1 MKNSDNVIVFLD
13 AMLGAASYQ
22 MCDEELSALY
32 DELIKRFKNYNTKFS
47 DYGNLIYGA
56 LIMAFGDYGTSP
68 RTGWFDQPVIA
79 VKCADYITDLKRHK
93 EELS

>member
-1 MKNSDNVIVFLD
+1 MKNDNVIVFLD

-22 MCDEELSALY
+22 MDDEDLSALY
-32 DELIKRFKNYNTKFS
+32 DELIKRFKNYKTEFS
-47 DYGNLIYGA
+47 EYGNLIYGS
-56 LIMAFGDYGTSP
+56 LIMTFGDYGTSP
-68 RTGWFDQPVIA
+68 RTGWFDQSDIA